1 MFFKQHTG
9 VTTQGDCD
17 RVGLFIV
24 VAAGILFVLAIRGL
38 PFVGLFHFDDS
49 PRYVL
54 PMILLMLPLGRLA
67 DVWHEGEDSGVWASL
82 GFVVLLL
89 AGVAIHQQPQG
100 NPGLVYAVA
109 GWSFIWGL
117 GRLAGPG
124 VSTKLHK
131 QISTLALVATSGL
144 AVAAAATPEL
154 TAATRLQSEAHA
166 RRHQVFSQWVSS
178 DPACVRN
185 CRIITNVHL
194 LTTWARRRG
203 LLDEGVEIEHLVT
216 QPRKRS
222 V

>member
-49 PRYVL
+49 PRYAL

-82 GFVVLLL
+82 GFVALLL

-117 GRLAGPG
+117 GRLADRVFQRSCTSKYRRWHWSLPP
-124 VSTKLHK
+124 VSPWP
-131 QISTLALVATSGL
+131 QQ
-144 AVAAAATPEL
+144 
-154 TAATRLQSEAHA
+154 RLPS
-166 RRHQVFSQWVSS
+166 
-178 DPACVRN
+178 
-185 CRIITNVHL
+185 
-194 LTTWARRRG
+194 
-203 LLDEGVEIEHLVT
+203 
-216 QPRKRS
+216 
-222 V
+222 